1 MIRENSPCVAVDA
14 LKGFAEVGG
23 HGVGV
28 RDGVVAGLDFDG
40 AVAGA
45 ALTVD
50 QVQAPAVARSPSQ
63 VMRGRHSARQ
73 VGGASSP
80 GAPDGYSL
88 RRGRQAV
95 REW

>member
-45 ALTVD
+45 ALAVD

-63 VMRGRHSARQ
+63 VMCGRHPARQ